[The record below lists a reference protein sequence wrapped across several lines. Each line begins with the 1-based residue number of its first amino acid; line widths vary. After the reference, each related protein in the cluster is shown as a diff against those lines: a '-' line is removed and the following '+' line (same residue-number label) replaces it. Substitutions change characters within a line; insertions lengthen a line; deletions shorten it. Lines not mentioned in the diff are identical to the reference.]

1 MKTNLF
7 LIAFFAGIWFLGGAT
22 IANGQCESWT
32 DLSNKEDVI
41 NAHSIYRQAI
51 RVNDMEIA
59 YENWK
64 IAYENAPTADGQ
76 RDFHFMDGI
85 AIYKYMIGQTEDE
98 EEIARYRAKI
108 IDLYKQCAACYKK
121 GTIALRSCNTQEC
134 YDKRAGVILGRMVYD
149 MFYEFNSPSDQVF
162 DAAVRAMDL
171 TGLETEYTVVVP
183 AAGSMVRLFRAG
195 QLDDETARDIHS
207 RVNEIIEHNIEN
219 NEAHRAH
226 FEAVKPS
233 VDHFVAQIEHEI
245 YDCDYFKE
253 RLIPQFEASP
263 HDGELARNLYS
274 QLIARGCSEDDPDIA
289 AIRERNRQYVD
300 SVNVALQEDLERRN
314 PAIAAR
320 RLFEEG
326 DFSGAIE
333 HFQKAI
339 ELEESDE
346 RKGEFYFR
354 IASIQ
359 GRQLKQ
365 YGSAR
370 SNALRAAELRPNW
383 GAPFML
389 IGDLY
394 ASSSRDCG
402 DSWNQR
408 LAVLAAI
415 DKYQHAGR
423 IDPEVRE
430 DANRRA
436 ATYRSSK
443 PEEEEAF
450 MRGLSRGDRV
460 SVSCWFNETVT
471 LRFR

>member
-1 MKTNLF
+1 MKTKL
-7 LIAFFAGIWFLGGAT
+7 LLTTIFAGLWFFGLETSAT
-22 IANGQCESWT
+22 SQCESWT
-32 DLSNKEDVI
+32 DLPNKEDVI

-64 IAYENAPTADGQ
+64 IAYQNAPTADGQ
-76 RDFHFMDGI
+76 RDFHFTDGI
-85 AIYKYMIGQTEDE
+85 AIYKYLIGQTEDE
-98 EEIARYRAKI
+98 DEIARYREKI
-108 IDLYKQCAACYKK
+108 IQLYEQCASCYKM

-171 TGLETEYTVVVP
+171 TGLDTEYIVVVP

-207 RVNEIIEHNIEN
+207 RVSAIVEHNIEN

-245 YDCDYFKE
+245 YDCDYFKD
-253 RLIPQFEASP
+253 RLIPQFEARP
-263 HDGELARNLYS
+263 HDGELARSLFS
-274 QLIARGCSEDDPDIA
+274 QLVARGCDEDDPDLA
-289 AIRERNRQYVD
+289 AIRERNKQFVD
-300 SVNVALQEDLERRN
+300 SVNVALQEDLETRN

-326 DFSGAIE
+326 DYRGAIE
-333 HFQKAI
+333 RFQQAI

-346 RKGEFYFR
+346 RKGEFFFR

-359 GRQLKQ
+359 GRNLNQ
-365 YGSAR
+365 YSSAR

-394 ASSSRDCG
+394 AASSRDCG

-415 DKYQHAGR
+415 DKYQHAAR
-423 IDPEVRE
+423 IDPEVRQ

-436 ATYRSSK
+436 AAYRASK

-450 MRGLSRGDRV
+450 MRGLSKGDRV
-460 SVSCWFNETVT
+460 TVSCWFNETVT
-471 LRFR
+471 LRFK